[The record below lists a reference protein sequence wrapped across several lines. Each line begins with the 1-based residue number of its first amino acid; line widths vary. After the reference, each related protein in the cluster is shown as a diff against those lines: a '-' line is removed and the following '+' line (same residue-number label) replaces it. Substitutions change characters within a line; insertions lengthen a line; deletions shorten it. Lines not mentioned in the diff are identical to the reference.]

1 MKTLR
6 QKILPGAKGVI
17 GERSN
22 MKNESD
28 ELDSRKLDGRT
39 HGPLTRN
46 CK

>member
-6 QKILPGAKGVI
+6 QKILPGVKGVI

-22 MKNESD
+22 MKNERE
-28 ELDSRKLDGRT
+28 ELDSRKMDSRT